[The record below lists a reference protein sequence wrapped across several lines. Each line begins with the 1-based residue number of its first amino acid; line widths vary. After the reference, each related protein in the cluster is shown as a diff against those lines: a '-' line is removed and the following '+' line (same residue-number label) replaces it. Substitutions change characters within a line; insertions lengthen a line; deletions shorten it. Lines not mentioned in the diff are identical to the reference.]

1 MREPQSRLKR
11 AAGPVVVPA
20 ILFALLIGFVVW
32 FRLTN
37 AWPVPSDVRLEWMR
51 GLLAIIVMLASV
63 YTMLQ
68 ALRTASDRA
77 RGARWLGWTFG
88 LGILFIALLLNEVR
102 TRFRDGLVPGFA
114 SGVHNRADLYYLSAV
129 HQRMHNLVTELNTA
143 SIRLAA
149 NEAAAKATAEAA
161 ADTDA
166 SQSATRE
173 QRLALVNQLL
183 TAELQWTET
192 RVASTADFEDQR
204 AAMSALAYD
213 IFPTKAFA
221 EAHHQ
226 FRERVRLEEAERAT
240 VADAEL
246 QQAAAQI
253 EKHNPQLRTQ
263 LEIVSELNSRL
274 RAAREAR
281 RKLPPELDLEES
293 DEAYARA
300 AELDRQLAA
309 LQSELASA
317 NENLSITATA
327 VTAAEDTTMQ
337 LKNESADL
345 KTRREIRQSIES
357 GDLSGGLN
365 RSQPWL
371 RLPVA
376 LPGGCNWAIAYFGL
390 TTLQMTLAIAGL
402 LSIFPRLANCDQL
415 LALGGLARYWF
426 MQAAFACVWF
436 VLFYIV

>member
-20 ILFALLIGFVVW
+20 ILFALLFALLIAGVAW

-37 AWPVPSDVRLEWMR
+37 AWPVASDVRLEWMR

-63 YTMLQ
+63 CTMLQ
-68 ALRTASDRA
+68 ALRTAADRS

-88 LGILFIALLLNEVR
+88 LGILFTALLLSEVR
-102 TRFRDGLVPGFA
+102 TRFRDGLFPGFA

-129 HQRMHNLVTELNTA
+129 HQRMHDLVTELNTA

-149 NEAAAKATAEAA
+149 NEASAETT
-161 ADTDA
+161 ADTVA
-166 SQSATRE
+166 SDSSTRE
-173 QRLALVNQLL
+173 QRLTLVNQLL

-204 AAMSALAYD
+204 AAMISLAYD

-221 EAHHQ
+221 ETHHE
-226 FRERVRLEEAERAT
+226 FRERVRLEEADRAT
-240 VADAEL
+240 VAEAEL

-253 EKHNPQLRTQ
+253 EESKPQLKTQ
-263 LEIVSELNSRL
+263 LEIVSQLNSRL

-281 RKLPPELDLEES
+281 RKLPPEFDLDES
-293 DEAYARA
+293 DEASARA
-300 AELDRQLAA
+300 AELDRQLAS

-337 LKNESADL
+337 LKNELADL
-345 KTRREIRQSIES
+345 KTRQEIRQSIES
-357 GDLSGGLN
+357 GNLSGGLN

-376 LPGGCNWAIAYFGL
+376 LPGGRNWAIVCFGL
-390 TTLQMTLAIAGL
+390 TILQMTFAIAGL

-415 LALGGLARYWF
+415 LALGGLARFWF

-436 VLFYIV
+436 VLFYLV